1 MKTEFRDGRGKEKEG
16 GKGRLTQRAIKKGNV
31 TGEEERTHQKGIT
44 EQGRVGGGG
53 GGRTNTHDTKRRERD
68 VREELTE

>member
-31 TGEEERTHQKGIT
+31 TGEEERTRQKGIT
-44 EQGRVGGGG
+44 EQGGW
-53 GGRTNTHDTKRRERD
+53 GRGRGTPTHTTLNDGRGT
-68 VREELTE
+68 